1 MKRMCCAP
9 KETGP
14 HYGGSSRDEPSDGS
28 IGGAY
33 NAGYKDGYKDGYIK
47 AREDAEALDDP

>member
-1 MKRMCCAP
+1 MKRMCYAP

-14 HYGGSSRDEPSDGS
+14 HYGGSGQDEPLEGID
-28 IGGAY
+28 GAY
-33 NAGYKDGYKDGYIK
+33 NTGYKDGYKDGYIK